1 MYIDGLFYRLELV
14 VMKKTEVK
22 LLAAVGVS
30 AAVTLGV
37 LGVAAGQDQAGAG
50 SVASSGMST
59 GVTVTATNPPSQA
72 ANAVAVPGIKG
83 PAPLPPEEQGL
94 PG

>member
-1 MYIDGLFYRLELV
+1 
-14 VMKKTEVK
+14 MKKTEVK
-22 LLAAVGVS
+22 LLVVVGVS

-37 LGVAAGQDQAGAG
+37 LGVAVGQEQAGAG
-50 SVASSGMST
+50 SLASSGMST
-59 GVTVTATNPPSQA
+59 GVTVTAANPPTGP

>member
-1 MYIDGLFYRLELV
+1 LELV

-22 LLAAVGVS
+22 LLAVVGVS

-37 LGVAAGQDQAGAG
+37 LGVAVGQEQTGAG

-59 GVTVTATNPPSQA
+59 GVTATATTPPTEPAS
-72 ANAVAVPGIKG
+72 AVAVPGIKG
-83 PAPLPPEEQGL
+83 PAPLPTEEQGL